1 MVQKGIVGNMNEERV
16 ISEFISINEK
26 QTNPRIGKYSSKKDS
41 FYKDI
46 KNWQEGKKI
55 EQYDI
60 KPLQYT
66 FEITNKCNC
75 NCRKW
80 CN

>member
-46 KNWQEGKKI
+46 
-55 EQYDI
+55 D
-60 KPLQYT
+60 
-66 FEITNKCNC
+66 
-75 NCRKW
+75 RKSVV
-80 CN
+80 